1 MRGAKSVAVA
11 AEGIKPEQQTAPAK
25 PAAAQNGSNG
35 HHSEPV
41 IKPAAVAPV
50 VKETPAPVAQVRL
63 SKSCYKR
70 CNLIN
75 LLIFYRVYWN
85 L

>member
-41 IKPAAVAPV
+41 IKPAVVAPA
-50 VKETPAPVAQVRL
+50 VKETPVAQVRL
-63 SKSCYKR
+63 SKSC
-70 CNLIN
+70 
-75 LLIFYRVYWN
+75 
-85 L
+85 